1 MRGWQKLSQLP
12 SLTELNFSNCPVCRK
27 QLYRPTLIKK
37 FPALRLLDAKDVTLE
52 ERERT
57 EVRSPDTAR
66 LLAAG

>member
-1 MRGWQKLSQLP
+1 MCALQKIAQLP
-12 SLTELNFSNCPVCRK
+12 SLTELNLSTCPVCRK

-57 EVRSPDTAR
+57 EVTTTTLIKSQRME
-66 LLAAG
+66 